1 MATKY
6 PTRRQFI
13 ECTGCVMALMACG
26 QPLKGSSSKD
36 SGPLGDTGTEEAVF
50 DPCVT
55 VADPSWE
62 SLSFDSLPN
71 LHEVGGSTVVSVGGR
86 SILVAQVSDN
96 CFIGVDS
103 ACTHEGE
110 TLNYQTIGN
119 RITCPRHAATFGL
132 DGRVIAGPT
141 PVPLQ
146 SYPVALDGDLL
157 YIQIL

>member
-1 MATKY
+1 MSDGNS
-6 PTRRQFI
+6 TRRQFI
-13 ECTGCVMALMACG
+13 QCSGCMLTLVACG
-26 QPLKGSSSKD
+26 QPIKND
-36 SGPLGDTGTEEAVF
+36 SGLGSGDSGDLNSDSPPF
-50 DPCVT
+50 DPCAA
-55 VADPSWE
+55 VADPAWE
-62 SLSFDSLPN
+62 SVPFASLPN
-71 LHEVGGSTVVSVGGR
+71 LHDVGGSVIVSVGGR
-86 SILVAQVSDN
+86 SVLIAHVSDN

-157 YIQIL
+157 YVHVV